1 MKATRNTNRSDSDGM
16 RSDMYVAENKGRG
29 VELCIPLLTRALGQG
44 PVTAYGTSS
53 NSDKFTGK
61 LVSSLHHRNE
71 HVERRQA

>member
-1 MKATRNTNRSDSDGM
+1 MSCLACARSLKEGSSRGVMKATRNTNRSDSDGM

-53 NSDKFTGK
+53 NSD
-61 LVSSLHHRNE
+61 
-71 HVERRQA
+71 